1 MIWINLSEA
10 ESLLKNGTYTNRFI
24 FCYLLLYTVFESI
37 VLNLGIDSLDES
49 KWLILLDLFTVLT
62 ITILGIFYLYGI
74 NQKGD
79 QKDFLNRYFVLSWIV
94 MIRMAL
100 VLIPTILLLA
110 LLFRILRLDIFGG
123 FWFEYF
129 TLNLFGIVYYHFL
142 GKSFKRI
149 NIN

>member
-10 ESLLKNGTYTNRFI
+10 ESLLKNGTYTNSFI
-24 FCYLLLYTVFESI
+24 LSYLLLYTVFELI

-142 GKSFKRI
+142 GKSFKRV

>member
-24 FCYLLLYTVFESI
+24 LSYLLLYTVFELI

-123 FWFEYF
+123 FWFKYF

>member
-24 FCYLLLYTVFESI
+24 LSYLLLYTVFELI

-79 QKDFLNRYFVLSWIV
+79 QK
-94 MIRMAL
+94 
-100 VLIPTILLLA
+100 
-110 LLFRILRLDIFGG
+110 IF
-123 FWFEYF
+123 
-129 TLNLFGIVYYHFL
+129 
-142 GKSFKRI
+142 
-149 NIN
+149 

>member
-1 MIWINLSEA
+1 
-10 ESLLKNGTYTNRFI
+10 
-24 FCYLLLYTVFESI
+24 
-37 VLNLGIDSLDES
+37 
-49 KWLILLDLFTVLT
+49 
-62 ITILGIFYLYGI
+62 
-74 NQKGD
+74 
-79 QKDFLNRYFVLSWIV
+79 

-123 FWFEYF
+123 FWFKYF

>member
-1 MIWINLSEA
+1 MIWTNLSKA
-10 ESLLKNGTYTNRFI
+10 ESLLKNEAYTNRFI
-24 FCYLLLYTVFESI
+24 LSYLISYTIFETI
-37 VLNLGIDSLDES
+37 AIYLEIESLAET

-62 ITILGIFYLYGI
+62 MTILGIFYLYGI

-129 TLNLFGIVYYHFL
+129 ALNLFGIVYYYFL
-142 GKSFKRI
+142 GKSFKRV
-149 NIN
+149 NKN

>member
-10 ESLLKNGTYTNRFI
+10 ESLLKNGTYTNSFI
-24 FCYLLLYTVFESI
+24 LSYLLLYTVFELI

-79 QKDFLNRYFVLSWIV
+79 QKDFLNHYFVLSWIV

-142 GKSFKRI
+142 GKSFKRV